1 MTQTTQGPDITAK
14 SWLMILTL
22 GFVWGAA
29 FPVIEIALQ
38 GLSPLW
44 LAAYR
49 IALGTALTLVFW
61 RLSGGRLFKA
71 PLTQRETVLL
81 FAVGL
86 LSSALPFM
94 LIAWGQQY
102 VTAGFTGVAMATVAL
117 FVLPLAHFLI
127 PGERITW
134 RKSAGFSIGF
144 AGILVLMGPDVW
156 RSGGGTTS
164 ALPGQIACVAA
175 AGCYAL
181 SSVLMRRLPTVD
193 PIGLSAI
200 LLVIGALAVPPIA
213 WVWEGPPKI
222 PPPET
227 LLALVYLGLIPTAAA
242 NLLRVMVIRSAGP
255 VFMSLTNYQV
265 PVWSVILGVAF
276 LGEPLHLSLFA
287 AMALIFIGVGLSQ
300 YNALKRL
307 FYRA

>member
-1 MTQTTQGPDITAK
+1 M
-14 SWLMILTL
+14 TL

-29 FPVIEIALQ
+29 FPVIEIALE
-38 GLSPLW
+38 GISPLW

-49 IALGTALTLVFW
+49 IALATVLTFIVWRAL
-61 RLSGGRLFKA
+61 GGRLFAA
-71 PLTQRETVLL
+71 PLTHTDLSLL
-81 FAVGL
+81 VFVGL
-86 LSSALPFM
+86 LSSAFPFM

-117 FVLPLAHFLI
+117 FVLPLAHFMV

-134 RKSAGFSIGF
+134 RKTAGFLIGF

-156 RSGGGTTS
+156 AASGTAA

-181 SSVLMRRLPTVD
+181 SSILMRRLPSVD

-200 LLVIGALAVPPIA
+200 LLLIGALAVPPIA
-213 WVWEGPPKI
+213 WSREGPPVL
-222 PPPET
+222 PPVDT
-227 LLALVYLGLIPTAAA
+227 LVALAYLGLIPTAAA

-265 PVWSVILGVAF
+265 PVWSVVLGVAF

-287 AMALIFIGVGLSQ
+287 AMALIFMGVGLSQ
-300 YNALKRL
+300 YGALKRL
-307 FYRA
+307 FRRRGAG

>member
-1 MTQTTQGPDITAK
+1 MTQSPEITTK

-22 GFVWGAA
+22 GLVWGAA

-38 GLSPLW
+38 GITPLW

-49 IALGTALTLVFW
+49 IALATVLTLGVW
-61 RLSGGRLFKA
+61 RALGGRLFESA
-71 PLTQRETVLL
+71 LNAGEMLL
-81 FAVGL
+81 LIAVGL
-86 LSSALPFM
+86 LSSAFPFM

-117 FVLPLAHFLI
+117 FVLPLAHYLV

-134 RKSAGFSIGF
+134 RKTAGFIIGF

-156 RSGGGTTS
+156 ALNGDAL

-181 SSVLMRRLPTVD
+181 SSILMRRLPDVD

-200 LLVIGALAVPPIA
+200 LLLIGAVAVPPLAIL
-213 WVWEGPPKI
+213 WEGPTVL
-222 PPPET
+222 PPVDT
-227 LLALVYLGLIPTAAA
+227 LVALAYLGLIPTAAA

-276 LGEPLHLSLFA
+276 LGEPLHLSLFV
-287 AMALIFIGVGLSQ
+287 AMALILVGVALSQ
-300 YNALKRL
+300 YGALRRL
-307 FYRA
+307 FGQ